1 MTVAIYPGSFDPIT
15 LGHLDVIERSSKI
28 FDEVVVAI
36 GINSSKNPLF
46 TVEEKKELI
55 EKSVTHLENVSVV
68 SFEGLLVNFIN
79 HYEKK
84 VIVKGLRAVS
94 DFEYEL
100 QMASV
105 NKDLNKEAET
115 FFLPTSVEYSF
126 LSSSIVRAVAKEGG
140 DVSSYVTP
148 VVKTALKEKFGK

>member
-15 LGHLDVIERSSKI
+15 LGHLDIIERSSRI

-36 GINSSKNPLF
+36 GINPTKNPMF
-46 TVEEKKELI
+46 SVEEKKNLI
-55 EKSVTHLENVSVV
+55 EESVKHLDNVSVV

-79 HYEKK
+79 QYDKK
-84 VIVKGLRAVS
+84 VIIKGLRAVS

-115 FFLPTSVEYSF
+115 FFLPTSIQYSF
-126 LSSSIVRAVAKEGG
+126 LSSSIVRGLSKEGG
-140 DVSSYVTP
+140 NISSYVTP
-148 VVKTALKEKFGK
+148 VVEEALKKKVNR